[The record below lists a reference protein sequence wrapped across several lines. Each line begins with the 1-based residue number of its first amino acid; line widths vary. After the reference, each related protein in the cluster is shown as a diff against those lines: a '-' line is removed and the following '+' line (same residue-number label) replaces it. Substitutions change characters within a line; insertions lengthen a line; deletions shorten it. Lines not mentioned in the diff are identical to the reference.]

1 MEPSDDQRFTEV
13 TLTGGFVSPVAKV
26 GDTVRRG
33 TGPWTPAVHALL
45 NHLEDVDF
53 DGAPRVL
60 GTDGRG
66 REVLS
71 FVPGEVPDR
80 ASPEVATEGVLAQ
93 VGRLLR
99 RYHDAVRGFELPTG
113 IRWHH
118 RPIPGDETVVCHN
131 DISPRNTVFRDARP
145 VAFVDWDLA
154 TPAPPAWD
162 VAHAAWQFVPLAD
175 DAGCRRHGWPAP
187 PDRAHR
193 LRVLCDGY
201 GLTDADRAGFSALV
215 ARRIETT
222 ASGIEELAARGVAAH
237 ERLVRIGIP
246 ALVRADG
253 AWVGLHAG
261 ELDAA
266 LVPKGGR
273 RSHNSRAT

>member
-1 MEPSDDQRFTEV
+1 MGTPNDLPMPEKRLS
-13 TLTGGFVSPVAKV
+13 GGLISSVAKV

-45 NHLEDVDF
+45 RHLEDVGF

-60 GTDGRG
+60 GTDERG

-71 FVPGEVPDR
+71 FIPGEVPDH
-80 ASPEVATEGVLAQ
+80 AGSEVATERALAG

-99 RYHDAVRGFELPTG
+99 RYHDAVRGFELPPG
-113 IRWHH
+113 VRWHH
-118 RPIPGDETVVCHN
+118 GPVAGPQTIVCHN
-131 DISPRNTVFRDARP
+131 DVSPRNTVLRDGRP
-145 VAFVDWDLA
+145 VAFLDWDLA
-154 TPAPPAWD
+154 APAPPAWD

-175 DAGCRRHGWPAP
+175 DGYCLRHGWPSP

-201 GLTDADRAGFSALV
+201 GLGDGDRAGFSGLV
-215 ARRIETT
+215 ARRMEATV
-222 ASGIEELAARGVAAH
+222 SGIEELAAAGVAAH
-237 ERLVRIGIP
+237 ERLVRVGIP
-246 ALVRADG
+246 ALVRADR
-253 AWVGLHAG
+253 AWVERHAD

-266 LVPKGGR
+266 L
-273 RSHNSRAT
+273 T